1 MKKLS
6 TAVLMLAVSFPA
18 FADWVSY
25 QRNADTEELY
35 DSAIISRE
43 GKRIK
48 LWTLTNYAK
57 PITSLE
63 GKELLSEKA
72 LTTIDCEAK
81 KVGSEKVMKYTG
93 KNAQGDHIST
103 METMLRL
110 TTVQKGSAD
119 EALLGRLCQ

>member
-43 GKRIK
+43 GKRVK

>member
-1 MKKLS
+1 MKKFS

-43 GKRIK
+43 GKRVK

>member
-6 TAVLMLAVSFPA
+6 AAVLTLVVSLPA
-18 FADWVSY
+18 CADWISY

-43 GKRIK
+43 GKRVK
-48 LWTLTNYAK
+48 LWTLTNYAQ

-72 LTTIDCEAK
+72 LTTIDCEAR

-93 KNAQGDHIST
+93 KNAQGEHIST

-110 TTVQKGSAD
+110 TTVRHGSAD
-119 EALLGRLCQ
+119 EALLGRICQ